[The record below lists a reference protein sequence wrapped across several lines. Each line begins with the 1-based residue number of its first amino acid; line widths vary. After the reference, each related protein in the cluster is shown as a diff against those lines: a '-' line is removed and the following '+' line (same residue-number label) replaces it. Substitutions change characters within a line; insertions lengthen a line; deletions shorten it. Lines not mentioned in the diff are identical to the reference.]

1 MQLLIKKTYTKP
13 VIVEL
18 TADLTNQG
26 PIAKAVSPSSENSA
40 MTMGR
45 QPS

>member
-13 VIVEL
+13 AIVEL

-26 PIAKAVSPSSENSA
+26 PATKTLSPSSEQSS
-40 MTMGR
+40 MVMGA

>member
-1 MQLLIKKTYTKP
+1 MQLTIKKTYTKP
-13 VIVEL
+13 AIVEL

-26 PIAKAVSPSSENSA
+26 PISKAVSPSSENSS

>member
-13 VIVEL
+13 AIVEL
-18 TADLTNQG
+18 SADLTNQG
-26 PIAKAVSPSSENSA
+26 PIAKSVSPSAENAA